1 VGQLRAAVRID
12 RVIPHPD
19 DEFHPPTSDD
29 PFWTE
34 TCWFTFAV
42 PERRLSAQLYPFFR
56 PNQRVT
62 TSGCFV
68 WDPTGHELWNCL
80 YAKNLWHVPLAPD
93 AKLSDLSLA
102 SGLSYRCLVPLSRYR
117 LHYLDPDEGALEI
130 ELEFEALCAP
140 NYLGASHLDQP
151 GRYRGCIRLRG
162 ETIAVDAYGFRDR
175 SWGVRSQIGA
185 TLTGSGAPRGGYSY
199 ATASPRDAFHAVSM
213 AFHDDVAVPIHGYLL
228 RDGVY
233 ARLVPG
239 KGRRDVLER
248 AARDAPT
255 RVRVTGEDE
264 LGRRFT
270 AEGRCVNKLGVHL
283 NPNLFTWN
291 CLTEWSWEGATGWGE
306 DHDNWSASA
315 ATRFFR
321 ALRGC

>member
-1 VGQLRAAVRID
+1 M
-12 RVIPHPD
+12 HPD
-19 DEFHPPTSDD
+19 DAFHPPTCAD

-42 PERRLSAQLYPFFR
+42 PERRLSAQLYPFVR

-62 TSGCFV
+62 SSGCFV
-68 WDPTGHELWNCL
+68 WDDTGSDLWNCL
-80 YAKNLWHVPLAPD
+80 YAKNLWHIPLPESA
-93 AKLSDLSLA
+93 DLTDLLLP
-102 SGLSYRCLVPLSRYR
+102 SGLHYRCLEPLSRYELR
-117 LHYLDPDEGALEI
+117 YVDADDGSLEIALEFSGI
-130 ELEFEALCAP
+130 CPP

-151 GRYRGCIRLRG
+151 GRYRGLIRLRG
-162 ETIAVDAYGFRDR
+162 EEIRVDAFGFRDR

-185 TLTGSGAPRGGYSY
+185 TLTNSGAPRGGYSY
-199 ATASPRDAFHAVSM
+199 ATASPRDAFHAISM
-213 AFHDDVAVPIHGYLL
+213 AFQNDEAIVIHGYLL

-233 ARLVPG
+233 AKLVPG

-248 AARDAPT
+248 ATRDAPT
-255 RVRVTGEDE
+255 RVRVVAEDE
-264 LGRRFT
+264 LGRRFE

-291 CLTEWSWEGATGWGE
+291 CLTEWTWDGGRGWGE

-321 ALRGC
+321 ALRSR

>member
-1 VGQLRAAVRID
+1 MSL
-12 RVIPHPD
+12 HPD
-19 DEFHPPTSDD
+19 DAFHPPTSAD

-42 PERRLSAQLYPFFR
+42 PERKLSAQLYPFVR

-62 TSGCFV
+62 SSGCFV
-68 WDPTGHELWNCL
+68 WDESGSELWNCL
-80 YAKNLWHVPLAPD
+80 YAKNLWHIPLPESA
-93 AKLSDLSLA
+93 DLTDLLLP
-102 SGLSYRCLVPLSRYR
+102 SGLAYRCVEPLSCYELRYVDADDGS
-117 LHYLDPDEGALEI
+117 LEIALE
-130 ELEFEALCAP
+130 FSGLCPP
-140 NYLGASHLDQP
+140 NYLGKSHLDQP
-151 GRYRGCIRLRG
+151 GRYRGSIRLRG
-162 ETIAVDAYGFRDR
+162 EEIRVDAYGFRDR

-185 TLTGSGAPRGGYSY
+185 TLTNSGAPRGGYSY
-199 ATASPRDAFHAVSM
+199 ATASPRDAFHAITM
-213 AFHDDVAVPIHGYLL
+213 AFQNDEALVIHGYLL

-233 ARLVPG
+233 AKLVPG

-248 AARDAPT
+248 ATRDAPT
-255 RVRVTGEDE
+255 RVRIRGEDE
-264 LGRRFT
+264 LGRHFE

-291 CLTEWSWEGATGWGE
+291 CLTEWTWDGGKGWGE

-321 ALRGC
+321 SLRSR